1 MLPVKL
7 PQKIDLNVKG
17 NPLDSQKE
25 WKEITINGKKLKRET
40 DTLDTFVCSS
50 WYFLRFCSP
59 KNTEYGFNKEDIDY
73 WMPVDQYIG
82 GVEHAILHL
91 LYSRF
96 FMQAIS
102 YENMNFKLK
111 EPFKGLFTQGMV
123 CHETYKDPD
132 NNWVSPD
139 EVETINGKKY
149 LKKDNSKVV
158 KVGPSESMSKSKKN
172 TIDPESI
179 ISNYGAD
186 SARLFILSD
195 SPPEKDVQWS
205 EEGITSSYK
214 FIQKLWN
221 LNLKIH
227 TKIKANYEND
237 DDNLIDKYTNKF
249 LKTLTTNIENFSYNK
264 IIANLHEMYSF
275 INSQIEKKYTKKTL
289 VLNYEKIL
297 ISMIPIIPHFSE
309 ECLEM
314 LNFNKDIKNKIWPEY
329 DEKIFLDENTN
340 IVVQINGKKR
350 SLIAAKKNIDQNE
363 IMEKIKEDEKLVK
376 YLNGKNIKRKIFI
389 KDKLINIILENE

>member
-1 MLPVKL
+1 M
-7 PQKIDLNVKG
+7 
-17 NPLDSQKE
+17 
-25 WKEITINGKKLKRET
+25 
-40 DTLDTFVCSS
+40 
-50 WYFLRFCSP
+50 
-59 KNTEYGFNKEDIDY
+59 
-73 WMPVDQYIG
+73 
-82 GVEHAILHL
+82 
-91 LYSRF
+91 
-96 FMQAIS
+96 
-102 YENMNFKLK
+102 
-111 EPFKGLFTQGMV
+111 
-123 CHETYKDPD
+123 
-132 NNWVSPD
+132 
-139 EVETINGKKY
+139 
-149 LKKDNSKVV
+149 
-158 KVGPSESMSKSKKN
+158 KS
-172 TIDPESI
+172 
-179 ISNYGAD
+179 
-186 SARLFILSD
+186 L
-195 SPPEKDVQWS
+195 
-205 EEGITSSYK
+205 TS
-214 FIQKLWN
+214 
-221 LNLKIH
+221 
-227 TKIKANYEND
+227 
-237 DDNLIDKYTNKF
+237 
-249 LKTLTTNIENFSYNK
+249 NIENFSYNK